1 MLWSGGGRRLGRNR
15 MQLDSTTLVI
25 GGCFVAWLTGTLLVG
40 ARTQIAGA
48 PALLWW
54 AAADFAT
61 GAGVII
67 VVLHP
72 IHGGLLEQML
82 GDGFLGVAPVLVWGG
97 FRHFANRRQVA
108 LAPVACAAVLLAAIA
123 AVPGHSRSIAAI
135 IVFGATVAFLTAS
148 AIELWRERRETLS
161 ARWPLAGLLSANA
174 LVYAGGVLAVAKGN
188 FTALNAPSPES
199 WFGIIYFE
207 GLVYLIGTAVFMLL
221 LCKERSERQ
230 RILAARK
237 DSLTGIANRTD
248 FLDGAERLFQRAHS
262 NGTSF
267 SLIMF
272 DLDQF
277 KSVNDNFGHAVGDN
291 VIRAFVNVAAFDAST
306 ERSARTIWGRR
317 IRSGIAEGDLGGGIC
332 HRRAHPP
339 RFLGSRTGCQRAYPL
354 VTTVS
359 GGVASAGEHTS
370 ISTMM
375 RAADQAMYRAKRLG
389 RNRIERMGDVTV
401 VADDRGFVR
410 VA

>member
-135 IVFGATVAFLTAS
+135 IVFGATVAVLAAS
-148 AIELWRERRETLS
+148 ASELWHERRETLS

-174 LVYAGGVLAVAKGN
+174 LVYAGGVLAAAKGN

-277 KSVNDNFGHAVGDN
+277 KSVNDNFGHDVGDN
-291 VIRAFVNVAAFDAST
+291 VIRAFVDVA
-306 ERSARTIWGRR
+306 RSMLRPSDLLGRYGGEEFVVALPKATLEAAYVIAER
-317 IRSGIAEGDLGGGIC
+317 IRHAFSAVGVAVRE
-332 HRRAHPP
+332 H
-339 RFLGSRTGCQRAYPL
+339 PL

-359 GGVASAGEHTS
+359 GGVASAGEDTS

-389 RNRIERMGDVTV
+389 RNRIERMDDVTV

>member
-174 LVYAGGVLAVAKGN
+174 LVYAGGVLAAAKGN

-277 KSVNDNFGHAVGDN
+277 KSVNDNFGHDVGDN
-291 VIRAFVNVAAFDAST
+291 VIRAFVDVA
-306 ERSARTIWGRR
+306 RSMLRPSDLLGRYGGEEFVVALPKATLEAAYVIAER
-317 IRSGIAEGDLGGGIC
+317 IRHAFSEVGLVVRE
-332 HRRAHPP
+332 H
-339 RFLGSRTGCQRAYPL
+339 PL

>member
-1 MLWSGGGRRLGRNR
+1 L
-15 MQLDSTTLVI
+15 
-25 GGCFVAWLTGTLLVG
+25 
-40 ARTQIAGA
+40 
-48 PALLWW
+48 
-54 AAADFAT
+54 
-61 GAGVII
+61 
-67 VVLHP
+67 
-72 IHGGLLEQML
+72 
-82 GDGFLGVAPVLVWGG
+82 
-97 FRHFANRRQVA
+97 
-108 LAPVACAAVLLAAIA
+108 
-123 AVPGHSRSIAAI
+123 
-135 IVFGATVAFLTAS
+135 
-148 AIELWRERRETLS
+148 
-161 ARWPLAGLLSANA
+161 
-174 LVYAGGVLAVAKGN
+174 
-188 FTALNAPSPES
+188 PES

-277 KSVNDNFGHAVGDN
+277 KSVNDNFGHDVGDN
-291 VIRAFVNVAAFDAST
+291 VIRAFVDVA
-306 ERSARTIWGRR
+306 RSMLRPSDLLGRYGGEEFAVALPKATLEAAYVIAER
-317 IRSGIAEGDLGGGIC
+317 IRHAFSEVGLVVRE
-332 HRRAHPP
+332 H
-339 RFLGSRTGCQRAYPL
+339 PL

-389 RNRIERMGDVTV
+389 RNRIEQMGDVTV
-401 VADDRGFVR
+401 VANDRGFER